1 MKKLSWKDHIKYNEN
16 KISQNIMQFQE
27 TVTMQILSKTV
38 NKELKNCKAFDLLV
52 VETLCNWIT
61 ISYLH

>member
-1 MKKLSWKDHIKYNEN
+1 
-16 KISQNIMQFQE
+16 MQFQE